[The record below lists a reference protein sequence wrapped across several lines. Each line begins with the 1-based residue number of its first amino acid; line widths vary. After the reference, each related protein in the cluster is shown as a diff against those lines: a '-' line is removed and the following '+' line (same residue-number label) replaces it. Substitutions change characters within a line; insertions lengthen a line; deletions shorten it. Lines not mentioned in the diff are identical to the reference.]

1 MSQLCIDGRL
11 ISKLHKRGKM
21 VGQEE
26 EANTRQST
34 VELSSLSCG
43 SKGGHRAQRLQGSTC
58 MGYVEYSDS

>member
-11 ISKLHKRGKM
+11 ISKLHKRRKM
-21 VGQEE
+21 VGQE
-26 EANTRQST
+26 EANTRQSA